1 MQDHVYRLVEL
12 VGSSETSIEDAIQT
26 ALTKAHQ
33 SLRHI
38 HWFQVTETRGHVEG
52 GKVKHYQ
59 VTIKAGF
66 TVEDPEAGPS
76 PQ

>member
-1 MQDHVYRLVEL
+1 MQDHVYRLVEI

-26 ALTKAHQ
+26 ALTKAHE

-38 HWFQVTETRGHVEG
+38 HWFQVVETRGHVEK
-52 GKVKHYQ
+52 GKVQHYQ

-66 TVEDPEAGPS
+66 TVEDEENPPKG
-76 PQ
+76 